1 MCELQAVAEYYDMYQ
16 TRKMPDGSLS
26 LSIDFVVIDGVVV
39 GACCW
44 YVFCSC
50 RSFDLGEG
58 DYQAQG
64 WACKGT
70 FN

>member
-1 MCELQAVAEYYDMYQ
+1 MCELQAVAEYYDMYK

-26 LSIDFVVIDGVVV
+26 LSIDFVVIDGAVV

-50 RSFDLGEG
+50 RSFDS
-58 DYQAQG
+58 
-64 WACKGT
+64 
-70 FN
+70 